1 MVDSVY
7 FKWSIGQL
15 LSIFIALLLFF
26 ELPARSV
33 ADCSC
38 FFNHRR
44 CPNSSQPSCCSLPL
58 VDLS

>member
-26 ELPARSV
+26 ELPASSV
-33 ADCSC
+33 
-38 FFNHRR
+38 
-44 CPNSSQPSCCSLPL
+44 
-58 VDLS
+58 VV